1 MITSAE
7 KVGNFGEKGSYF
19 YMSRVLFVSLF
30 AFLFGSASPVF
41 SAESQPNVLIVLVD
55 DQGYYDLGC
64 YGATEVKTPRI
75 DALAKAGIRFTDY
88 YAAAPICTPSRAGL
102 LTGCYPRRIGLETWV
117 QRADSKIGIHPDERT
132 LGELFGEAGY
142 TTTCIGK
149 WHLGF
154 ADSFLPLS
162 QGFDHY
168 YGLHHNLD
176 PVEIVYF
183 ENGDV
188 PIYRNEEVVDPAANP
203 DTLTKLYTD
212 EAIAQIDA
220 AGDEPFFIYLAHT
233 MLHVPLG
240 STEDFRGSSEWGEYG
255 DAIQEMDHN
264 VGRIMDHLKEI
275 GELDN
280 TYVVYLSDNGR
291 GPGRNETQPLKG
303 RKLTTWEAGIRVPA
317 ILSGPEVPGAK
328 VNSKIVTA
336 MDWFPTLASFAG
348 IEVTLDR
355 ALDGRDLSG
364 RLTGG
369 RVEAIN
375 AKVENSREINIPKEW
390 SELFTERDYR
400 DAFFYHGAEGALS
413 AVRSGDLKLMLSPS
427 LALYDLSKDPSEN
440 KPMRSKESRRLRGM
454 AILFQEEMR
463 QDGRP
468 VGHVDRLGE

>member
-1 MITSAE
+1 MNRFFQAAL
-7 KVGNFGEKGSYF
+7 FF
-19 YMSRVLFVSLF
+19 YLLLAASLVYSEESR
-30 AFLFGSASPVF
+30 
-41 SAESQPNVLIVLVD
+41 PNVLIILVD

-75 DALAKAGIRFTDY
+75 DGLAKAGTRFTDY

-102 LTGCYPRRIGLETWV
+102 LTGCYPRRIGLEAWV

-142 TTTCIGK
+142 KTSCIGK

-154 ADSFLPLS
+154 AEPFLPLN

-183 ENGDV
+183 KNGDV
-188 PIYRNEEVVDPAANP
+188 PIYRNEEVVDPAADP

-212 EAIAQIDA
+212 EVIAQINA

-264 VGRIMDHLKEI
+264 VGRIVDHLEEI
-275 GELDN
+275 GELDH
-280 TYVVYLSDNGR
+280 TYVIYLSDNGR
-291 GPGRNETQPLKG
+291 GPGRNQTQPLQG

-317 ILSGPEVPGAK
+317 ILSGPGVSAAK
-328 VNSKIVTA
+328 VNSDIVTA

-348 IEVTLDR
+348 IEVPLDR
-355 ALDGRDLSG
+355 TLDGRDLSG
-364 RLTGG
+364 RLTDGQ
-369 RVEAIN
+369 VEAIN
-375 AKVENSREINIPKEW
+375 AKVESSREINIPLEW

-400 DAFFYHGAEGALS
+400 DGFFYHGAEGALS
-413 AVRSGDLKLMLSPS
+413 AVRSGDLKLMLSPG
-427 LALYDLSKDPSEN
+427 LTLYDLSKDPGEK

-463 QDGRP
+463 QNGRA
-468 VGHVDRLGE
+468 VGHMDRLEKGR